1 MKFVAGGKDSFMI
14 KWNSMSRNGGYNA
27 PGIDEPCPV
36 VSCQNRLGIA
46 NVHFLSK
53 YYSGDPD
60 SKNIPVSGPA
70 HTIKCKDNQRTCNIR
85 FSCRILQQW

>member
-1 MKFVAGGKDSFMI
+1 MFCNLEKWRPVKDVLDLQDEGESIFNRKKPLADKTLERIFAGLVKFVAGGKDSFMI

-46 NVHFLSK
+46 NVHF
-53 YYSGDPD
+53 
-60 SKNIPVSGPA
+60 
-70 HTIKCKDNQRTCNIR
+70 
-85 FSCRILQQW
+85 